1 MNFVAIKS
9 ICNLDQ
15 FLGSATSGKSI
26 FGMQVVAVTKNP
38 FLKKPGIDKVYF
50 VDNLGGPENPPRIY
64 CSSRLCFITY
74 SAYRG
79 NKEYDRS
86 KRIGFDEKI
95 SIPGKCCQGVYS
107 RQRSIIYRYVW
118 MILLECLHFCC

>member
-50 VDNLGGPENPPRIY
+50 VDNLGGPEILPESIARADYVSLHTPLTEETRNMIGAKELGLMKKSAFLVNAARA
-64 CSSRLCFITY
+64 FIV
-74 SAYRG
+74 
-79 NKEYDRS
+79 DREAL
-86 KRIGFDEKI
+86 FT
-95 SIPGKCCQGVYS
+95 VL
-107 RQRSIIYRYVW
+107 W
-118 MILLECLHFCC
+118 MILLEYMHFCC